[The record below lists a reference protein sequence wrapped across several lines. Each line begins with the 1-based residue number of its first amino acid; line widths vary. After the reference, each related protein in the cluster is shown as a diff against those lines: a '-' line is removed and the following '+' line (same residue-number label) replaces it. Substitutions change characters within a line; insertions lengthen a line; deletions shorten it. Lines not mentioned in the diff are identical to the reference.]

1 MWFFYADD
9 DKGGN
14 DIWIQKW
21 RKVMYTIWI
30 LMCCFFIEYIPL
42 YYSSFVVCK
51 YCTGILFVQSNFSL
65 PPETWQLHGDAIW
78 WPLCASLNVTVLNL
92 LWVNLQRIL
101 FCSVSYIWTVCLPVP
116 RCYMQVYLYLF
127 FYLFIYFLF
136 HGSQNGRKVVLFL
149 ARCVRFPKPFLQ
161 RKIWFLL
168 SLKRITFFSYF
179 WPPIEC
185 ITSLVLLVLWLG
197 VTMYLRWNWW
207 RHLVKRIKIGKTCP
221 FTHPLYLFASWI
233 EEGRHGMPLSFAWWC
248 LDSLFDVLPCWAPW
262 FFVSGHKWLWRSL
275 FVAVL
280 LVRSLEFYIY

>member
-1 MWFFYADD
+1 MEMLFGGRYVLLLMSLFSIYCGLIYNEFFSVPFHIFGLSAYQCRDATCRY
-9 DKGGN
+9 
-14 DIWIQKW
+14 ISICSF
-21 RKVMYTIWI
+21 Y
-30 LMCCFFIEYIPL
+30 FFI
-42 YYSSFVVCK
+42 
-51 YCTGILFVQSNFSL
+51 
-65 PPETWQLHGDAIW
+65 
-78 WPLCASLNVTVLNL
+78 
-92 LWVNLQRIL
+92 
-101 FCSVSYIWTVCLPVP
+101 
-116 RCYMQVYLYLF
+116 
-127 FYLFIYFLF
+127 FLF